1 MFVFLLPSG
10 LDCTLERGEIVPSLR
25 MYKKFTEVRDKRE
38 GGREKKTPRVNRNC
52 RKCWEKQ
59 GTELLF
65 KSQKRRKEN
74 AVLGLGR
81 GLCIIFCKPA
91 ELLDWDC
98 TRRSRL
104 AILQQHEGGDVHVH
118 LFYFVSLWM
127 FYKALFWRKI
137 WSLGFK
143 TFLGVLLV
151 LS

>member
-1 MFVFLLPSG
+1 MFVVLFPSG
-10 LDCTLERGEIVPSLR
+10 LDFTLERGEIVPSLR
-25 MYKKFTEVRDKRE
+25 MYKKFTEMRDKK
-38 GGREKKTPRVNRNC
+38 GGRGKKTPKVSTNSG
-52 RKCWEKQ
+52 KCWEKQ
-59 GTELLF
+59 GAELLF

-74 AVLGLGR
+74 VVLGLGR
-81 GLCIIFCKPA
+81 GLCIILCKPA

-104 AILQQHEGGDVHVH
+104 AILQQHEPGDVHVH

-127 FYKALFWRKI
+127 FYEALFWSKI

-143 TFLGVLLV
+143 TFLGVLLM